1 MSGAIVASGLCK
13 AFTSRSGVL
22 VEALGGVSLRAE
34 PGNITCVLG
43 PTGSGKS
50 TLLRI
55 MAGLEEPDS
64 GSVLVGG
71 KSPEVITGDIG
82 YLTQQHTLLPWLRVL
97 ENIALPMRLRGA
109 DAKERESKA
118 REIASSLGLG
128 DYLDLYPYEL
138 SGGMQRRA
146 ALGRLLAQEAG
157 YWLLD
162 EPFSNLDERT
172 SHSLQ
177 GLLLGLVREHGLSVV
192 FVTHSVDEAAWLGD
206 RIAVLS
212 AAPGV
217 LAESFEPAL
226 IRPRRRLSEDYGDI
240 MERIRRSFES
250 ILGEE

>member
-1 MSGAIVASGLCK
+1 MSRTIVASGICK

-22 VEALGGVSLRAE
+22 VEALAGVSLRAE
-34 PGNITCVLG
+34 PGSITCVLG

-55 MAGLEEPDS
+55 MAGLDEPDS
-64 GSVLVGG
+64 GSVLAGG
-71 KSPEVITGDIG
+71 QPPATLQGSIG
-82 YLTQQHTLLPWLRVL
+82 YLTQQHTLLPWLRVR
-97 ENIALPMRLRGA
+97 ENIALPMRLKGAGREERGA
-109 DAKERESKA
+109 RAT
-118 REIASSLGLG
+118 EIAASLGLQ
-128 DYLDLYPYEL
+128 DSLDLYPYEL

-177 GLLLGLVREHGLSVV
+177 GLLLGLVREHGLSVI

-206 RIAVLS
+206 GIAVLS
-212 AAPGV
+212 ASPGMV
-217 LAESFEPAL
+217 AESFEPGL
-226 IRPRRRLSEDYGDI
+226 MRPRKRLSEDYGDV
-240 MERIRRSFES
+240 MERIRKSLES
-250 ILGEE
+250 ILGDE